1 MKHASNVTRLL
12 AYTVAAFSV
21 LAAVATNAQTTKPSD
36 GQPVTW
42 PSVTCKGQPGVCDR
56 QEAKGILF
64 AQPGQ
69 TKVVLISHGSQGVD
83 SRMYDYVE
91 QCESSQALGGLAV

>member
-1 MKHASNVTRLL
+1 MKQSSNVSRLL
-12 AYTVAAFSV
+12 AY
-21 LAAVATNAQTTKPSD
+21 AVATFSALAALAAHAQTTKPSD
-36 GQPVTW
+36 GQAVSW

-83 SRMYDYVE
+83 SAASV
-91 QCESSQALGGLAV
+91 CWSGTPSSIPRF